1 MNKKH
6 SVSRLGLQL
15 IAAVVLSLTAGA
27 VLFFLLTMASYRG
40 ISSVTMNPEHI
51 ARQEAASAER
61 LQRYVTTHDIGLSQ
75 IKRLDEWSE
84 EEKNVL
90 ITVYQGQ
97 EILYY
102 NTDVV
107 IGLPDSDTIVYDEA
121 AVLQE
126 SSYDIVFR
134 DGIAEVVLISF
145 FDSRYYLWAD
155 FLNGM
160 ISIAVSL
167 AILYAC
173 IRRKVRYIALL
184 ASELQ
189 ILKGGDLNYPI
200 TVKGKDE
207 LSALAEEMDAMRRA
221 IRERQQ
227 EKERAIQANQELVTA
242 MSHDLRTPLTSLL
255 GYVDIL
261 NLHKYQEG
269 QQEKYL
275 HAIGEKAWQ
284 IKQISDKLFEYFLV
298 FRRERE
304 EIQLQTVNGIEFLG
318 QVVEE
323 SLFDMESEG
332 FQIERRTDEIT
343 CVLQIDVE
351 AIRRVFGNIFSN
363 LIKYADR
370 SQPIQVSYG
379 QQPDSLK
386 VSFRN
391 AVAGKEGKESSQIG
405 LRTCEKIM
413 EDHGGRFRYKQEN
426 GQFEVYVEFPVKIPK
441 NYFENPSKYSP
452 TERDIS

>member
-15 IAAVVLSLTAGA
+15 TAAVVLSLATGA
-27 VLFFLLTMASYRG
+27 ALFFLLTMASYRG
-40 ISSVTMNPEHI
+40 IGSVTMNPGHI

-61 LQRYVTTHDIGLSQ
+61 LQHYVTAHDIGLSQ
-75 IKRLDEWSE
+75 IRRLDEWSE

-97 EILYY
+97 DILYY

-107 IGLPDSDTIVYDEA
+107 IGLPGSDGADRCSDKTADDNIVYDEA
-121 AVLQE
+121 AVPRE

-134 DGIAEVVLISF
+134 DGTAEVVLVSF

-155 FLNGM
+155 FINGM

-173 IRRKVRYIALL
+173 IRRKVQYIALL

-200 TVKGKDE
+200 TVKGRDE
-207 LSALAEEMDAMRRA
+207 LSALADEMDAMRRA

-227 EKERAIQANQELVTA
+227 EKERAIRANQELVTA

-284 IKQISDKLFEYFLV
+284 IKQMSDKLFEYFLV

-304 EIQLQTVNGIEFLG
+304 EMQLQTVNGIEFLG

-332 FQIERRTDEIT
+332 FQIERETDEID
-343 CVLQIDVE
+343 CVLQVDVE
-351 AIRRVFGNIFSN
+351 AVRRVFGNIFSN
-363 LIKYADR
+363 LIKYAER
-370 SQPIQVSYG
+370 TQPIQVCYR
-379 QQPDSLK
+379 QRADRLT
-386 VSFRN
+386 VCFRN
-391 AVAGKEGKESSQIG
+391 AVAEAERKESSQIG
-405 LRTCEKIM
+405 LHICEKIM
-413 EDHGGRFRYKQEN
+413 EDHGGSFRCRQAD
-426 GQFEVYVEFPVKIPK
+426 GWFEVSVEFPV
-441 NYFENPSKYSP
+441 
-452 TERDIS
+452 